1 MARSASGSS
10 PRKTGGTGNAG
21 AIALAA
27 GLIGLAGAGP
37 AAALFNDQV
46 EIWAA
51 ENITRDSNVFRI
63 SDNLGPA
70 AIGAPQLHDTIV
82 TTHLGI
88 TAGIEL
94 SQQRLEAAYTWYDSR
109 YRFFKDL
116 DFTGHTLRAAWNW
129 KYDQLTGIASYT
141 ESEGL
146 SSFSNI
152 QSREKDLILAR
163 NADLRGQW
171 RMTPRW
177 LPNARITATQT
188 EHSNLQRRV
197 NDIEAFATELGVTY
211 VTPLD
216 NTFGALARFE
226 RGRSPHTDLP
236 EALQNEY
243 DQGSVGATVTWN
255 LTGHSRFDGRV
266 EFVRREYVRF
276 SERNYDGPFFSGIYT
291 WTPTAKTKV
300 SFGAVR
306 QVGPPEDV
314 TTSFVLVTGGYIRPQ
329 WEATAKLLVQANFE
343 YNVWDYKGNPFS
355 GDFTHR
361 QRLAGASVQWKPLQ
375 RVFVQAGYNREV
387 RTSTLPNGDYDV
399 DVFFVEGRV
408 GF

>member
-1 MARSASGSS
+1 M
-10 PRKTGGTGNAG
+10 
-21 AIALAA
+21 
-27 GLIGLAGAGP
+27 GLAGSGP

-51 ENITRDSNVFRI
+51 ENVTHDTNVFRI
-63 SDNLGPA
+63 SDNLGPS
-70 AIGAPQLHDTIV
+70 AIGTTQLHDTIY

-116 DFTGHTLRAAWNW
+116 DYTGYTVRAAWNW
-129 KYDQLTGIASYT
+129 KYDQLSGVAAYN
-141 ESEGL
+141 ESQGL

-152 QSREKDLILAR
+152 QAREKDLVLTR
-163 NADLRGQW
+163 TADFRAQW
-171 RMTPRW
+171 RATPRW
-177 LPNARITATQT
+177 TPNARITAAQT
-188 EHSNLQRRV
+188 EHDNLQRRV
-197 NDIEAFATELGVTY
+197 NDIEAAAFELGLSY
-211 VTPLD
+211 ATPLD
-216 NTFGALARFE
+216 NTFGVLARFE
-226 RGRSPHTDLP
+226 RGRSPHGDLP

-243 DQGSVGATVTWN
+243 DQGSIGGTVTWN
-255 LTGHSRFDGRV
+255 LSGHSRFDGRV
-266 EFVRREYVRF
+266 EYVRRNYVRF
-276 SERNYDGPFFSGIYT
+276 SERDYDGPLFSGIYT

-300 SFGAVR
+300 SMAALR

-329 WEATAKLLVQANFE
+329 WEATPKIIVQGNLE
-343 YNVWDYKGNPFS
+343 YNVWDYKGNPVG

-361 QRLAGASVQWKPLQ
+361 QRLIGASVQWKPFQ
-375 RVFVQAGYNREV
+375 RVFIQAGYNRES
-387 RTSTLPNGDYDV
+387 RTSTLINGDYDV
-399 DVFFVEGRV
+399 DVYFIEGRV